1 MPNPYNDNRGQSAVP
16 PPENPNSTSEIR
28 ITKENQITDAF
39 LINQGTMLYD
49 NAKTGHQLFYERMRK
64 DMDMYDGRFQTD
76 ERKYSDILGV
86 PKLFIPKTFVN
97 TQRIAVDVMATMF
110 FDPEEIVDVK
120 VNKEIPLDHIKLVKT
135 ILNHRLN
142 GHPIDWY
149 QESYEGTINAI
160 RNMICVFKVWPQ
172 VETETVTVQ
181 KLKTE
186 QLEDGTPYQTYVD
199 AKQKQI
205 KYFEPRIECVPP
217 EDLFFSKR
225 ATWKNYYKYPMIH
238 RYKKTRSELRLLG
251 YKNIDAVGSVTMDD
265 QINDVVKY
273 QRRQDYQTLFND
285 ATDVQDQEEVWVFEV
300 WDFLPDKDQKLKS
313 GSYVLL
319 GDMLRPTVVGRSWV
333 ENDLPYRFSPFEH
346 NRPPIILGEAYPEPH
361 RLEGKS
367 YPQITESLQKETNAQ
382 RNQEREAVARDLRRT
397 TYINRDANV
406 DLLALT
412 NRRIGGY
419 VLGDGPGTEAIQ
431 EIPTGNSSAILAKT
445 QARTD
450 NDYAETGLPP
460 LLQGGDTTS
469 ESATESTQQLTN
481 ANKKIEF
488 VIKNMAYTAFLPV
501 FRYLLR
507 LEQAY
512 ETEDYI
518 RAVAGKY
525 FGPLVWDPNISPRQ
539 IIQGDFDLQVNIS
552 VNKQNQMNKFLLIM
566 DRANQAN
573 QSTGQLV
580 RMRVLPAQKA
590 TFIDPVKIF
599 KEVLPLVGVKKTN
612 EFDLPAMTP
621 PPEQETQGGQPSPTG
636 QILDTA
642 QQNSNMIPTAPG
654 LQ

>member
-1 MPNPYNDNRGQSAVP
+1 LPNPFNDNRGQSAVP

-28 ITKENQITDAF
+28 ITKKSQVTDSF
-39 LINQGTMLYD
+39 LLNQGTMLYD

-86 PKLFIPKTFVN
+86 PKLFIPKTYVN
-97 TQRIAVDVMATMF
+97 TQRIAVDVMASMF
-110 FDPEEIVDVK
+110 YDPEEICDVK
-120 VNKEIPLDHIKLVKT
+120 VNKEIPLEHVKLVKT

-142 GHPIDWY
+142 GHPIDFY
-149 QESYEGTINAI
+149 QEAYEGTINSI
-160 RNMICVFKVWPQ
+160 RNMICTYKIWPQ

-181 KLKTE
+181 KLKTD

-199 AKQKQI
+199 VKQKQI
-205 KYFEPRIECVPP
+205 KYFEPRIECIPP
-217 EDLFFSKR
+217 EDVFFSKR
-225 ATWKNYYKYPMIH
+225 ATWKNYYKYPIIH
-238 RYKKTRSELRLLG
+238 RYKKTRAELRLMG
-251 YKNIDAVGSVTMDD
+251 YKNIDAVGSVTLDD

-285 ATDVQDQEEVWVFEV
+285 DTDVQDQEDLWVFEC
-300 WDFLPDKDQKLKS
+300 WDFLPDEDGKLKS
-313 GSYVLL
+313 GSYILL
-319 GDMLRPTVVGRSWV
+319 GDMLRPYTVGRGWV

-382 RNQEREAVARDLRRT
+382 RNQEREAVARDLRRS
-397 TYINRDANV
+397 TYVNRDANV

-412 NRRIGGY
+412 NKRIGSY
-419 VLGDGPGTEAIQ
+419 VLGDGPANEAIQ
-431 EIPTGNSSAILAKT
+431 EIPTGNSAAILAKT

-469 ESATESTQQLTN
+469 ESATESQNQLTN

-488 VIKNMAYTAFLPV
+488 VIKNLAYTTWLPI

-518 RAVAGKY
+518 KAVAGKY
-525 FGPLVWDPNISPRQ
+525 FGPLIWDQSISPRQ
-539 IIQGDFDLQVNIS
+539 VIQGDFDLQINLS
-552 VNKQNQMNKFLLIM
+552 VNKQQQINKFMMMM
-566 DRANQAN
+566 DRASAANQA
-573 QSTGQLV
+573 TGSLV
-580 RMRVLPAQKA
+580 QMRVLPPQQAK
-590 TFIDPVKIF
+590 FIDVNKIF
-599 KEVLPLVGVKKTN
+599 KEMLPLVGVKKTN
-612 EFDLPAMTP
+612 EFDLAAMAP
-621 PPEQETQGGQPSPTG
+621 PPEQGEQPGQASQP
-636 QILDTA
+636 A
-642 QQNSNMIPTAPG
+642 QVMDASSQTSNMLPSAPG
-654 LQ
+654 Q

>member
-1 MPNPYNDNRGQSAVP
+1 LLNS
-16 PPENPNSTSEIR
+16 STSEIR
-28 ITKENQITDAF
+28 ITKKSQVTDGF
-39 LINQGTMLYD
+39 LLSQGTALYD

-86 PKLFIPKTFVN
+86 PKLFIPKTYVN
-97 TQRIAVDVMATMF
+97 TQRIVVDILASMF
-110 FDPEEIVDVK
+110 SDADEIVDIK
-120 VNKEIPLDHIKLVKT
+120 VNKEIPTDHIRLVKT
-135 ILNHRLN
+135 IMNHRLN

-149 QESYEGTINAI
+149 QEAYEGSVNAV
-160 RNMICVFKVWPQ
+160 RNMICIYKVYPQ

-181 KLKTE
+181 KEKTE
-186 QLEDGTPYQTYVD
+186 ELEDGTPYKTYVD
-199 AKQKQI
+199 SKQKQI
-205 KYFEPRIECVPP
+205 KYFEPRIDSIPP

-225 ATWKNYYKYPMIH
+225 ATWKNYFKYPMCH

-251 YKNIDAVGSVTMDD
+251 YKNIDEVGSESMDD

-285 ATDVQDQEEVWVFEV
+285 ETEVQDQEEVWVFEI
-300 WDFLPDKDQKLKS
+300 WDFLPDEDGKLKS
-313 GSYVLL
+313 GSYILL
-319 GDMLRPTVVGRSWV
+319 GDMLRPTTVGRGWV

-382 RNQEREAVARDLRRT
+382 RNQEREAVARDLRPT
-397 TYINRDANV
+397 NYINRDANV

-412 NRRIGGY
+412 TKRIGGH
-419 VLGDGPGTEAIQ
+419 VLGDGPGNEAMTMF
-431 EIPTGNSSAILAKT
+431 PSNNSAAILQKT

-469 ESATESTQQLTN
+469 ESATESQNQLTN
-481 ANKKIEF
+481 ANKKIEL
-488 VIKNMAYTAFLPV
+488 VIKNLAYTAWMPV

-518 RAVAGKY
+518 KAIAGKY
-525 FGPLVWDPNISPRQ
+525 FGPLIWDKSVPVRS
-539 IIQGDFDLQVNIS
+539 IIQGDFDLQVNFS
-552 VNKQNQMNKFLLIM
+552 VNKQSKINQYMMMM
-566 DRANQAN
+566 DRATAANQA
-573 QSTGQLV
+573 TGSLV
-580 RMRVLPAQKA
+580 QMRVLPEQKA
-590 TFIDPVKIF
+590 TFIDVSKIF
-599 KEVLPLVGVKKTN
+599 KEMLPLIGIKKTN
-612 EFDLPAMTP
+612 EFDMPAMAP
-621 PPEQETQGGQPSPTG
+621 PPEQGAPQGQASQPAQTLNVPSQTNNMVPGQ
-636 QILDTA
+636 
-642 QQNSNMIPTAPG
+642 
-654 LQ
+654 

>member
-1 MPNPYNDNRGQSAVP
+1 MPNPFNDNRGQSAVP

-28 ITKENQITDAF
+28 ITKKSQVTDAF

-64 DMDMYDGRFQTD
+64 DMDMYDSKFQAD

-97 TQRIAVDVMATMF
+97 TQRIVVDILAAMF
-110 FDPEEIVDVK
+110 GDPDEIVDIK
-120 VNKEIPLDHIKLVKT
+120 ANKEIPTDHIRLVKT
-135 ILNHRLN
+135 LINHRLN
-142 GHPIDWY
+142 GHPVDFY
-149 QESYEGTINAI
+149 QEAYEGAINAV
-160 RNMICVFKVWPQ
+160 RNMICVYKVWPQ
-172 VETETVTVQ
+172 VETEFVTVQ
-181 KLKTE
+181 KMKTE
-186 QLEDGTPYQTYVD
+186 ELEDGTPYQTYVD
-199 AKQKQI
+199 SKEKRI

-225 ATWKNYYKYPMIH
+225 ATWKNYYKYPLIH
-238 RYKKTRSELRLLG
+238 RYKKTRAELKLLG

-285 ATDVQDQEEVWVFEV
+285 STDVQDQEDVWVFEC
-300 WDFLPDKDQKLKS
+300 WDFLPDEDGKLKS
-313 GSYVLL
+313 GSYILL
-319 GDMLRPTVVGRSWV
+319 GDMLRPNVVGRSWV

-382 RNQEREAVARDLRRT
+382 RNQEREAVARDLRPIN
-397 TYINRDANV
+397 YINRDANV

-412 NRRIGGY
+412 NKRIGSY
-419 VLGDGPGTEAIQ
+419 VLGDGPASEALTTL
-431 EIPTGNSSAILAKT
+431 PTNNSAAILAKT

-460 LLQGGDTTS
+460 LLQGAASSSD
-469 ESATESTQQLTN
+469 SATESQNQLSN
-481 ANKKIEF
+481 ANKKIEL
-488 VIKNMAYTAFLPV
+488 VVKNMAYTTWLPI

-512 ETEDYI
+512 ETEEYI
-518 RAVAGKY
+518 KAVAGKY
-525 FGPLVWDPNISPRQ
+525 FGPLIWDQSMSPRDV
-539 IIQGDFDLQVNIS
+539 IQGDFDLQVNLSI
-552 VNKQNQMNKFLLIM
+552 NKQAQTNKFMMLM
-566 DRANQAN
+566 DRATAANQA
-573 QSTGQLV
+573 TGALV
-580 RMRVLPAQKA
+580 QMQVLPPQNAK
-590 TFIDPVKIF
+590 FIDVNKIF
-599 KEVLPLVGVKKTN
+599 KEMLPLMGIKKTN
-612 EFDLPAMTP
+612 EFDMPSMAP
-621 PPEQETQGGQPSPTG
+621 PPQEGQAPG
-636 QILDTA
+636 QASQPA
-642 QQNSNMIPTAPG
+642 QAMDVSSQTSNMIPAAPG
-654 LQ
+654 Q

>member
-1 MPNPYNDNRGQSAVP
+1 LPNPFNDNRGQSAVP
-16 PPENPNSTSEIR
+16 PPENPNSSSEIR
-28 ITKENQITDAF
+28 ITKKSQVTDSF
-39 LINQGTMLYD
+39 LLNQGMMLYD

-86 PKLFIPKTFVN
+86 PKLFIPKTYVN
-97 TQRIAVDVMATMF
+97 TQRIAVDVMASMF
-110 FDPEEIVDVK
+110 FDPEEICDVK
-120 VNKEIPLDHIKLVKT
+120 VNKEIPLEHTKLVKI

-142 GHPIDWY
+142 GHPIDFY

-172 VETETVTVQ
+172 VETETVTVK
-181 KLKTE
+181 KLKTD

-199 AKQKQI
+199 SKQKQI

-251 YKNIDAVGSVTMDD
+251 YKNIDAVGSVTLDD

-285 ATDVQDQEEVWVFEV
+285 STDVQDQEDVWVFEV
-300 WDFLPDKDQKLKS
+300 WDYLPDENEKLKS
-313 GSYVLL
+313 GSYILL
-319 GDMLRPTVVGRSWV
+319 GDMLRPYAVGRSWV

-382 RNQEREAVARDLRRT
+382 RNQEREAVARDLRRS
-397 TYINRDANV
+397 TYVNRDANV

-412 NRRIGGY
+412 NKRIGSY
-419 VLGDGPGTEAIQ
+419 VLGDGPANEAIQ
-431 EIPTGNSSAILAKT
+431 EIPTGNSAAILAKT

-469 ESATESTQQLTN
+469 ESATESQNQLTN

-488 VIKNMAYTAFLPV
+488 VIKNLAYTTWLPV

-518 RAVAGKY
+518 KKIAGKY
-525 FGPLVWDPNISPRQ
+525 FGPLIWDQSISPRS
-539 IIQGDFDLQVNIS
+539 IIQGDFDLQINLS
-552 VNKQNQMNKFLLIM
+552 VNKQSKINQYMMIM
-566 DRANQAN
+566 DRASAANQA
-573 QSTGQLV
+573 TGSLV
-580 RMRVLPAQKA
+580 QMRVLPPQQAK
-590 TFIDPVKIF
+590 FIDVNKVF
-599 KEVLPLVGVKKTN
+599 KEILPLMGIKKTN
-612 EFDLPAMTP
+612 EFDLTATAP
-621 PPEQETQGGQPSPTG
+621 PPEQGEPQGQASQPTQTLNVPSQT
-636 QILDTA
+636 
-642 QQNSNMIPTAPG
+642 SNMSPMSPVG
-654 LQ
+654 

>member
-1 MPNPYNDNRGQSAVP
+1 MPNPFNDNRGQSAVP

-28 ITKENQITDAF
+28 ITKKSQVTDAF

-97 TQRIAVDVMATMF
+97 TQRIVVDILAAMF
-110 FDPEEIVDVK
+110 GDPDEIVDIK
-120 VNKEIPLDHIKLVKT
+120 ANKEIPSDHLRLVKT
-135 ILNHRLN
+135 LINHRLN
-142 GHPIDWY
+142 GHPIDFY
-149 QESYEGTINAI
+149 QEAYEGSINAV
-160 RNMICVFKVWPQ
+160 RNMICVYKVWPQ
-172 VETETVTVQ
+172 VETESVTVQ
-181 KLKTE
+181 KMKTE

-199 AKQKQI
+199 AKEKRI
-205 KYFEPRIECVPP
+205 KYFEPRIECIPP

-225 ATWKNYYKYPMIH
+225 ATWKNYYKYPLIH
-238 RYKKTRSELRLLG
+238 RYKKTRAELKLLG

-285 ATDVQDQEEVWVFEV
+285 STDVQDQEDIWVFEV
-300 WDFLPDKDQKLKS
+300 WDFLPDEDGKLKS
-313 GSYVLL
+313 GSYILL
-319 GDMLRPTVVGRSWV
+319 GDMLRPNVVGRSWV

-382 RNQEREAVARDLRRT
+382 RNQEREAVARDLRPIN
-397 TYINRDANV
+397 YINRDSNV

-412 NRRIGGY
+412 NKRIGSY
-419 VLGDGPGTEAIQ
+419 VLGDGPASEAMTTL
-431 EIPTGNSSAILAKT
+431 PTNNSAAILAKT

-469 ESATESTQQLTN
+469 ESATESQNQLTN
-481 ANKKIEF
+481 ANKKIEL
-488 VIKNMAYTAFLPV
+488 VIKNMAYTTWLPI

-512 ETEDYI
+512 ETEEYI
-518 RAVAGKY
+518 KAVAGKY
-525 FGPLVWDPNISPRQ
+525 FGPLIWDQSISPREV
-539 IIQGDFDLQVNIS
+539 IQGDFDLQINLSI
-552 VNKQNQMNKFLLIM
+552 NKQAQTNKFMMIM
-566 DRANQAN
+566 DRATAANQA
-573 QSTGQLV
+573 TGTLV
-580 RMRVLPAQKA
+580 QMRVLSPQQAK
-590 TFIDPVKIF
+590 FIDVNKIF
-599 KEVLPLVGVKKTN
+599 KEMLPLMGIKKTT
-612 EFDLPAMTP
+612 EFDLTAMAP
-621 PPEQETQGGQPSPTG
+621 PPEQGETPGQTSQPSQVMDVSSQT
-636 QILDTA
+636 
-642 QQNSNMIPTAPG
+642 SNMIPAAPG
-654 LQ
+654 Q

>member
-1 MPNPYNDNRGQSAVP
+1 MPNPFNDNRGQSAVP

-28 ITKENQITDAF
+28 ITKKSQVTDAF
-39 LINQGTMLYD
+39 LLNQGSMLYD
-49 NAKTGHQLFYERMRK
+49 NAKTGHQLFFERMRK

-97 TQRIAVDVMATMF
+97 TQRIVVDVLATMF
-110 FDPEEIVDVK
+110 FDPEEIVDIK
-120 VNKEIPLDHIKLVKT
+120 VNKEIPSEHIQLVKT
-135 ILNHRLN
+135 LMNHRLN

-149 QESYEGTINAI
+149 QECYEGSVDAV
-160 RNMICVFKVWPQ
+160 RNMICIYKVWPQ

-186 QLEDGTPYQTYVD
+186 QLEDGTPYKTYVD
-199 AKQKQI
+199 EKQKQI

-225 ATWKNYYKYPMIH
+225 ATWKNYFKYPLIH
-238 RYKKTRSELRLLG
+238 RYKKTRSDLRLLG

-285 ATDVQDQEEVWVFEV
+285 STDVQDQEEVWVFEC
-300 WDFLPDKDQKLKS
+300 WDFLPDEDGKLKS
-313 GSYVLL
+313 GSYILL
-319 GDMLRPTVVGRSWV
+319 GDLLRPNVVGRGWV

-412 NRRIGGY
+412 TKRIGGY
-419 VLGDGPGTEAIQ
+419 VLGDGPGNEAIQ
-431 EIPTGNSSAILAKT
+431 EIPTGNSAAILAKT

-469 ESATESTQQLTN
+469 ESATESQNQLTN
-481 ANKKIEF
+481 ANKKIEL
-488 VIKNMAYTAFLPV
+488 VIKNLAYTAWLPV

-512 ETEDYI
+512 ETEAYI
-518 RAVAGKY
+518 KAVAGKY
-525 FGPLVWDPNISPRQ
+525 FGPLVWDKSIPIRS

-552 VNKQNQMNKFLLIM
+552 VNKQSQTNKFMMIM
-566 DRANQAN
+566 DRATAANQA
-573 QSTGQLV
+573 TGSLV
-580 RMRVLPAQKA
+580 QMRVLPPQQAK
-590 TFIDPVKIF
+590 FIDVNKIF
-599 KEVLPLVGVKKTN
+599 KEMLPLMGIKKTS
-612 EFDLPAMTP
+612 EFDMTAVAP
-621 PPEQETQGGQPSPTG
+621 PPEQGEPQGQASQPA
-636 QILDTA
+636 QVMDTSS
-642 QQNSNMIPTAPG
+642 QTSNMIPSAPG
-654 LQ
+654 Q

>member
-1 MPNPYNDNRGQSAVP
+1 MPNPFNDNRGQSATP
-16 PPENPNSTSEIR
+16 PSEANSSSEIR
-28 ITKENQITDAF
+28 ITKKSQVTDSF

-86 PKLFIPKTFVN
+86 PKLFIPKTYVN
-97 TQRIAVDVMATMF
+97 TQRIVVDVLAAI
-110 FDPEEIVDVK
+110 FDDPDEMCDIK
-120 VNKEIPLDHIKLVKT
+120 VNKEIALDHTRLVKT
-135 ILNHRLN
+135 IMNHRLS
-142 GHPIDWY
+142 GHPINWY
-149 QESYEGTINAI
+149 QEAYEGAI
-160 RNMICVFKVWPQ
+160 DAVRNMICVYKVWPQ
-172 VETETVTVQ
+172 VETETKTV
-181 KLKTE
+181 KKMKTE
-186 QLEDGTPYQTYVD
+186 TLEDGTPYKTYVD
-199 AKQKQI
+199 SKEKRI
-205 KYFEPRIECVPP
+205 KYFEPRIECIPP
-217 EDLFFSKR
+217 EDVFFSKR
-225 ATWKNYYKYPMIH
+225 ATWKNYYKYPLIH
-238 RYKKTRSELRLLG
+238 RYKKTRAELRLLG
-251 YKNIDAVGSVTMDD
+251 YKNIDTVGEVTMDD

-285 ATDVQDQEEVWVFEV
+285 ATDVQDQEDIWCFEV
-300 WDFLPDKDQKLKS
+300 WDFLPDEDGKLKS
-313 GSYVLL
+313 GSYILL
-319 GDMLRPTVVGRSWV
+319 GDMLRPYTVGRGWV

-382 RNQEREAVARDLRRT
+382 RNQEREAVARDLRPIN
-397 TYINRDANV
+397 YINRDANV

-412 NRRIGGY
+412 NKRIGSY
-419 VLGDGPGTEAIQ
+419 VLGDGPASEALTTL
-431 EIPTGNSSAILAKT
+431 PTNNSAAILAKT

-460 LLQGGDTTS
+460 LLQGGDSSS
-469 ESATESTQQLTN
+469 ESATESQNQFTN

-488 VIKNMAYTAFLPV
+488 VIKNLAYTTWLPV
-501 FRYLLR
+501 YRYLLR

-525 FGPLVWDPNISPRQ
+525 FGPLIWDKDISPREV
-539 IIQGDFDLQVNIS
+539 IQGDFDLQVNMS
-552 VNKQNQMNKFLLIM
+552 VNKKSQINKFMLIM

-573 QSTGQLV
+573 QATGALV
-580 RMRVLPAQKA
+580 QMQVLPAQQAK
-590 TFIDPVKIF
+590 FIDTNKLF
-599 KEVLPLVGVKKTN
+599 KEFLPLVGIKKTD
-612 EFDLPAMTP
+612 EFDLKAMAP
-621 PPEQETQGGQPSPTG
+621 PPQEGQSSGQSSAPA

-642 QQNSNMIPTAPG
+642 SQNSNMIPG
-654 LQ
+654 Q